1 MPSKRDLFHDAPQV
15 PLQAWDAATYG
26 DTRALVQAGFARTP
40 AGWSY
45 GRATL
50 TPTSLTLPQDATV
63 DEWEQIGQA
72 LGSVQGAIQWWIADF
87 VLTGEQQYG
96 VKYERAM
103 ALTGLEYK
111 TLANMVSVARKFE
124 SSRRRENLSF
134 AHHAAVAGLAQEE
147 QEALLDTAA
156 AKSLSVA
163 KLKQAMRGDPVKMT
177 KNLRTFRRSFTSIWK
192 VLKAGEMPSRE
203 QVEELAKWVEA
214 LKQEVGHE

>member
-1 MPSKRDLFHDAPQV
+1 MPSKRDLFHNAPDV

-26 DTRALVQAGFARTP
+26 DTRALVAAGFARTEV
-40 AGWSY
+40 GWMY

-50 TPTSLTLPQDATV
+50 TPTSLSLPQDATV

-87 VLTGEQQYG
+87 VLTGEVRQYG

-134 AHHAAVAGLAQEE
+134 AHHAAVAGLAQAE
-147 QEALLDTAA
+147 QDAWLDRAA
-156 AKSLSVA
+156 QDSLSVA
-163 KLKQAMRGDPVKMT
+163 KLKQAMRGSPVKMT
-177 KNLRTFRRSFTSIWK
+177 KNLRTFRQAFSAVWK
-192 VLKAGEMPSRE
+192 PLKAGQMPSRE
-203 QVEELAKWVEA
+203 QVEELARWVEA
-214 LKQEVGHE
+214 LKSELGA